1 MKQEFNW
8 AMDQVKLPPE
18 AEERILRALEDR
30 AQAPRRKRRKGPLIA
45 VLAAAA
51 VLLMG
56 AAAVWQSNLFQY
68 FDSPGGNTPASLSQ
82 YSQPIGVSST
92 SEGGWTLT
100 VDECIGD
107 DQWVFLWMT
116 LTAPENTELP
126 VLGEGESFYLKSL
139 AQSNDPEN
147 LWAGYGVRDILY
159 DTVPGDNQ
167 IQIAL
172 GMAPD
177 ISPRGQTIS
186 LTIGPL
192 DQRGGNLS
200 DRVILWNETLV
211 VENISLDYPE
221 TTTYLTTDQP
231 IPFIDGAAQ
240 LIALKISPF
249 GAYAWLQTDVAE
261 NELVDPWDP
270 ALVTLELHKKDGTSL
285 LLDFGYLGYDERPDD
300 LPLMID
306 PSAVTGPFY
315 ISASW
320 DYKDIEHSMENGSNY
335 ANLSTFIDPGQIDS
349 VSLNGVEI
357 PFVFDP
363 KE

>member
-116 LTAPENTELP
+116 LTAPESTELP

-211 VENISLDYPE
+211 VENIPLDYPE

-231 IPFIDGAAQ
+231 IPFIDGA
-240 LIALKISPF
+240 
-249 GAYAWLQTDVAE
+249 
-261 NELVDPWDP
+261 P